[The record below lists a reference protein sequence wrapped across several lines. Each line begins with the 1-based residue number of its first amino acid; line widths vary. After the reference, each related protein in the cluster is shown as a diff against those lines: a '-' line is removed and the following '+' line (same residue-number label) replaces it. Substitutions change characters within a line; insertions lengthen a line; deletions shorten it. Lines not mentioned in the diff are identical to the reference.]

1 MQVLLKLAARI
12 AAVIGV
18 VTMVIAVLGRAAGLY
33 WFGGL
38 QVGTV
43 LQAGMAAVL
52 LACLAYL
59 ALLVEVKAR

>member
-1 MQVLLKLAARI
+1 MQVLLKFAARI

-38 QVGTV
+38 QIGTV
-43 LQAGMAAVL
+43 LQAGMAATLV
-52 LACLAYL
+52 ACLAYL
-59 ALLVEVKAR
+59 ALLVEAKAP

>member
-1 MQVLLKLAARI
+1 
-12 AAVIGV
+12 VIGV